1 MRQNIEN
8 GKTLLIDGPACVALL
23 SGAMRVFGAQIK
35 VGDHIIVRRGRRI
48 PIEAIE
54 DSQLELLFGNSSSY
68 TVIDEDPIPPTWEE
82 AVNKILSAE
91 GRVEVAV
98 LGGIDSGKSSFC
110 IYLANMA
117 LNNGRSVALV
127 DGDLGQSDIGPP
139 GTLGLSFIGKP
150 IIDPFNLQPDH
161 LIFIGITSPYNVIE
175 PAING
180 LMELRDKA
188 VSAGSNFVIINT
200 DGWIEGFDAVN
211 YKYRLLSSLKPNFAV
226 AIQNSDELSPIIDSM
241 SNMETEILTI
251 EVPKNIKKRDRETRK
266 MIRESSYKRY
276 LREARIRSYPLSWIE
291 VDGNLKI
298 KGKLDQF
305 LKKKIEDIIGD
316 KIIYCENSPD
326 YIMLVLKE
334 EATLNDE
341 GIAKLTTQFS
351 KPLRIMR
358 KGDEKGL
365 LVALEDKDG
374 KFLGIGTINS
384 IDFDRSVLKVYTN
397 VKGSVA
403 KVHVGQIRLNE
414 KGSEVE
420 IVTKEFYKNFL
431 ELR

>member
-1 MRQNIEN
+1 
-8 GKTLLIDGPACVALL
+8 
-23 SGAMRVFGAQIK
+23 
-35 VGDHIIVRRGRRI
+35 
-48 PIEAIE
+48 
-54 DSQLELLFGNSSSY
+54 
-68 TVIDEDPIPPTWEE
+68 
-82 AVNKILSAE
+82 
-91 GRVEVAV
+91 
-98 LGGIDSGKSSFC
+98 
-110 IYLANMA
+110 
-117 LNNGRSVALV
+117 
-127 DGDLGQSDIGPP
+127 
-139 GTLGLSFIGKP
+139 
-150 IIDPFNLQPDH
+150 
-161 LIFIGITSPYNVIE
+161 
-175 PAING
+175 
-180 LMELRDKA
+180 
-188 VSAGSNFVIINT
+188 
-200 DGWIEGFDAVN
+200 
-211 YKYRLLSSLKPNFAV
+211 
-226 AIQNSDELSPIIDSM
+226 
-241 SNMETEILTI
+241 METEILTI

-305 LKKKIEDIIGD
+305 LKKKIEDIIGG

-326 YIMLVLKE
+326 YIMLVLRE
-334 EATLNDE
+334 GATLNDE
-341 GIAKLTTQFS
+341 EIAKLTAQFS

-374 KFLGIGTINS
+374 KFLGIGTISS

-420 IVTKEFYKNFL
+420 IVTKNFDKNFL

>member
-1 MRQNIEN
+1 
-8 GKTLLIDGPACVALL
+8 
-23 SGAMRVFGAQIK
+23 MRVFGAQIK

-211 YKYRLLSSLKPNFAV
+211 YKYRLLSSL
-226 AIQNSDELSPIIDSM
+226 LSLIHI
-241 SNMETEILTI
+241 
-251 EVPKNIKKRDRETRK
+251 
-266 MIRESSYKRY
+266 
-276 LREARIRSYPLSWIE
+276 
-291 VDGNLKI
+291 
-298 KGKLDQF
+298 
-305 LKKKIEDIIGD
+305 
-316 KIIYCENSPD
+316 
-326 YIMLVLKE
+326 
-334 EATLNDE
+334 
-341 GIAKLTTQFS
+341 
-351 KPLRIMR
+351 
-358 KGDEKGL
+358 
-365 LVALEDKDG
+365 
-374 KFLGIGTINS
+374 
-384 IDFDRSVLKVYTN
+384 
-397 VKGSVA
+397 
-403 KVHVGQIRLNE
+403 
-414 KGSEVE
+414 
-420 IVTKEFYKNFL
+420 
-431 ELR
+431 